1 MRYHICL
8 SLLILFCQCDK
19 QIERTLPSDI
29 KNENITYAK
38 GFSIQKEKDYT
49 LIEITKAFSKSE
61 KTYRYVLT
69 PKDKPKP
76 DLPNIDAFINI
87 PVSSIVVT
95 STTHIPA
102 LELLEVEE
110 SLVGFPNTDYISSE
124 RTRKLIDQSKV
135 KELGQN
141 ESINTE
147 VALDLRPD
155 VIVGFGIEGQ
165 NTALNTLEIAGIPI
179 VYNGDWLEQT
189 PLGKAEWIKFFG
201 ALYQKEAMADSI
213 FNQIEKTY
221 ITTKRLTEEITEK
234 PTVLSGAMYKDI
246 WYLPYGNSWAGQLIE
261 DAGGDYIWRESE
273 GSGSIALNIE
283 SVLDKGQGADM
294 WIAPGSFSSYSDLQK
309 AQEVYTKFE
318 AYQTKNIYNFVNR
331 KGATGGLLYY
341 ELAPNRPDIVL
352 KDLVY
357 YLHPE
362 LLPDY
367 QPYFFNALED

>member
-1 MRYHICL
+1 MRYLVCL
-8 SLLILFCQCDK
+8 SVLLFFCQCDK
-19 QIERTLPSDI
+19 GIDRNLPIDVQ
-29 KNENITYAK
+29 KENVTYAK

-49 LIEITKAFSKSE
+49 LMEITKAFSKSE

-69 PKDKPKP
+69 TEDKTRP
-76 DLPNIDAFINI
+76 DLPNVDAFIKVPI
-87 PVSSIVVT
+87 SSIVVT

-102 LELLEVEE
+102 LELLGVEE
-110 SLVGFPNTDYISSE
+110 SLIGFPNTDYISSE
-124 RTRKLIDQSKV
+124 RTRKRIDQNLV

-147 VALDLRPD
+147 VALDLKPD
-155 VIVGFGIEGQ
+155 VVVGFGVDGQ
-165 NTALNTLEIAGIPI
+165 NTALNTLETAGIPI
-179 VYNGDWLEQT
+179 IYNGDWLEQT

-201 ALYQKEAMADSI
+201 VLYQKQATADSI
-213 FNQIEKTY
+213 FDAIEKTY
-221 ITTKRLTEEITEK
+221 LDTKKLTDGVTEK

-246 WYLPYGNSWAGQLIE
+246 WYLPYGNSWAGQLIA
-261 DAGGDYIWRESE
+261 DAGGDYLWEESK

-283 SVLDKGQGADM
+283 SVLDRGQEADM
-294 WIAPGSFSSYSDLQK
+294 WIAPGSFSRYSDLQK
-309 AQEVYTKFE
+309 AQEVYTRFN

-331 KGATGGLLYY
+331 KGTTGGLLYY

-352 KDLVY
+352 KDLVS

-367 QPYFFNALED
+367 QPYFFEPLED